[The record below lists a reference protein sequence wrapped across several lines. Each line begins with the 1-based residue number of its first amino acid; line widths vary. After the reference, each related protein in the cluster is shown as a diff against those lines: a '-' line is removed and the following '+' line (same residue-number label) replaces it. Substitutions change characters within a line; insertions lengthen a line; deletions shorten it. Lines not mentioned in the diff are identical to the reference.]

1 MESFMHVYH
10 AGVIMHTPVK
20 DQFEIYEDAYLCVD
34 DEGKIEGI
42 YENLPQGMEDFER
55 TDFGNKILIP
65 SFVDAHIHSSQIAN
79 AGLGYDMPFPR
90 WLVELTYPTEEKYKG
105 PENYKMINKQLI
117 SEYWKYGVMHGVVMS
132 STDYEATADLFE
144 QYKNSGMCALIGK
157 MNSDLPTYGTAAEST
172 EQSIRETE
180 KLIENYA
187 NKTPHVNYAIS
198 PEFIPTC
205 SDELLEYLGNAAKVH
220 RLPVITHAAEG
231 AEDVEI
237 VRKRF
242 PSLKTYGNVLKHFG
256 LFGET
261 VSAGIHYNL
270 ASDEELEYMAEQGII
285 YIQCPNSGMDM
296 GTERLLAIRKA
307 LDMGVPCALGSDI
320 AGGHTCN
327 MFRVMVSAMQLSR
340 IVSLY
345 EPYEPLAT
353 AEAFY
358 LATKG
363 GGGLFERTGSFEK
376 GYYFNAL
383 VLDDTIADPFTVEN
397 PVNRFQKILYKG
409 APACIVERF
418 CRGKKIE
425 L

>member
-1 MESFMHVYH
+1 MHIYH
-10 AGVIMHTPVK
+10 AGVIMHTPRK
-20 DQFEIYEDAYLCVD
+20 EQFEIYKDAYLCVD

-42 YENLPQGMEDFER
+42 YKNLRSDMEGIEI
-55 TDFGNKILIP
+55 TDFGNRILIP
-65 SFVDAHIHSSQIAN
+65 SFVDAHIHSSQLAN
-79 AGLGYDMPFPR
+79 AGLGYDMPFPK
-90 WLVELTYPTEEKYKG
+90 WLVKLTYPTEEKYKE
-105 PENYKMINKQLI
+105 PQNYRMINKHLI
-117 SEYWKYGVMHGVVMS
+117 SEYYKYGVMHGVVMS

-144 QYKNSGMCALIGK
+144 QYIESGMCALIGK

-180 KLIENYA
+180 KLIETYA
-187 NKTPHVNYAIS
+187 NKTPHVNYAVS
-198 PEFIPTC
+198 PEFVPTC

-231 AEDVEI
+231 AEDVLI
-237 VRKRF
+237 VKERF

-256 LFGET
+256 LFGQT
-261 VSAGIHYNL
+261 TTAGIHYNL
-270 ASDEELEYMAEQGII
+270 MTDEELNYMAEKGIV
-285 YIQCPNSGMDM
+285 YVQCPNSGMDM
-296 GTERLLAIRKA
+296 GTERLLPLRKA
-307 LDMGVPCALGSDI
+307 MDKGVPCALGSDI

-327 MFRVMVSAMQLSR
+327 MFKVMVSAMQLSR

-345 EPYEPLAT
+345 EPYEPLST

-363 GGGLFERTGSFEK
+363 GGKLFGETGSFEK

-383 VLDDTIADPFTVEN
+383 VLDDALIDPFLVED

-409 APACIVERF
+409 DPACIVERF
-418 CRGKKIE
+418 CRGKRI
-425 L
+425 